1 MDVIHVFAVNV
12 RKYRKRKVL
21 SQEAFAEKCNL
32 HRTYISALEREK
44 RNISLRNVQAIS
56 DALEIEPYWLFVDS
70 SISPSEPLGE
80 FDGLGGITSHQPK

>member
-12 RKYRKRKVL
+12 RKYRKRRGL

-56 DALEIEPYWLFVDS
+56 DALEIEPYRLFVDP
-70 SISPSEPLGE
+70 SISPDEPLRAP
-80 FDGLGGITSHQPK
+80 DNIKKSSSHHTE